1 MGRPR
6 VLVIGAGF
14 AGYHCLRAL
23 HARLPA
29 DAAELTVV
37 NPTDHMLYVPLLPE
51 VAGGALEPRR
61 VAVSLRTKVPRAQLV
76 LGQVTGVDVDA
87 GRCTVADVEG
97 RDRVLGWDRLV
108 VAAGSVT
115 RLLSVPGVAE
125 HAKGFKSIAEAV
137 YLRDHV
143 LRQLEL
149 AELAESAEERAARTT
164 FVVVG
169 AGYTGTEL
177 VAQGQALTRTAL
189 RHRAG

>member
-87 GRCTVADVEG
+87 GRCTVTDVEG

-108 VAAGSVT
+108 VAARSVT

-125 HAKGFKSIAEAV
+125 DAQGFKSLPEAV
-137 YLRDHV
+137 SLRDPV
-143 LRQLEL
+143 LRQPG
-149 AELAESAEERAARTT
+149 RAALPQSAAERGARPT
-164 FVVVG
+164 FGVVG
-169 AGYTGTEL
+169 PGDT
-177 VAQGQALTRTAL
+177 
-189 RHRAG
+189 